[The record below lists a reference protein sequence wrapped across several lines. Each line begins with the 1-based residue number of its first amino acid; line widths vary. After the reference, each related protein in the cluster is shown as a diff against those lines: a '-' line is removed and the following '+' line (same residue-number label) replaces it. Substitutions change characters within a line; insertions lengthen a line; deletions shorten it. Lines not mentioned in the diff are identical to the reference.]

1 MSSGRMEMASY
12 DCLDWLLS
20 HQYCAQ
26 RSNLQ
31 NSQNRR
37 AGKLYRLK
45 KQLVKKV
52 WLVAS
57 AFMLVNPS
65 LPIIVT
71 TLLFTAFLSFSILDE
86 T

>member
-1 MSSGRMEMASY
+1 
-12 DCLDWLLS
+12 
-20 HQYCAQ
+20 
-26 RSNLQ
+26 
-31 NSQNRR
+31 
-37 AGKLYRLK
+37 
-45 KQLVKKV
+45 LVKKV